1 MPKIE
6 VNVQDIIDKIKS
18 KLDFLGVAKVYKGRN
33 KMEGH
38 FVIKFAIDEHRELE
52 IDIDVV
58 MMLANKHYLDNLLD
72 NIYDLNQKSM
82 KRSYEKCRV
91 LV

>member
-6 VNVQDIIDKIKS
+6 VNVQDIVDKIKS
-18 KLDFLGVAKVYKGRN
+18 KLDFLGVGKVYKGRN
-33 KMEGH
+33 DMEGH